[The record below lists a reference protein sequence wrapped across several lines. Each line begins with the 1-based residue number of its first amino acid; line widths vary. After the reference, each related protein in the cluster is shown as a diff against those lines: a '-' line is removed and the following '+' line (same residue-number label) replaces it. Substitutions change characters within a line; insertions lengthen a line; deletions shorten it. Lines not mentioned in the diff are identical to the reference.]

1 MNASRFPSA
10 AGATAVA
17 CLLAV
22 LAAPAH
28 AGTLTGTATFRERI
42 ALPPGAEFE
51 VVIEDIARADAPAR
65 VIGRQ
70 RLAPAGQPPFRF
82 AIPYDDGAVSPRG
95 RYSLRAT
102 VRHRG
107 ELLFTTDTVTPVL
120 DGRPGPVRLLLVKVQ
135 KRQPDRSRPVST
147 VLGTLPAS
155 WQGDIP
161 DAGGATRWHVDLA
174 PDRTYQL
181 RQTFLGRPEPNRFD
195 DIGRWRLESGT
206 DRLVLRGGREAPL
219 FLQPIEA
226 GKALRKL
233 DLGGRP
239 IDSRHNDRL
248 DRLPGPAP
256 IDPSLN
262 LQGMFTYFA
271 DAASIRLCATGQRLP
286 VAMEGDYLALER
298 AYSGAQKGK
307 PSGQPLLASLQ
318 GLITTRPSAEPGQP
332 PRRTLVVQKFLQVWP
347 QQGCPPSPMAQ
358 GSERRR
364 VVAPLRGT
372 TWRLI
377 DLRGA
382 TAPSALTPP
391 PRRPVE
397 LVFAEKEDRVAGSG
411 GCNLVN
417 GGFRLDGGQLRF
429 GPLASTRMACPP
441 ALMSFERSYVDALGR
456 VRRWSIDKRTLLL
469 QDATGRTL
477 MVFQARG

>member
-1 MNASRFPSA
+1 MPARTVSIA
-10 AGATAVA
+10 WAAVA
-17 CLLAV
+17 SCLAA
-22 LAAPAH
+22 LAAPAQ
-28 AGTLTGTATFRERI
+28 AGTVTGTATFRERI
-42 ALPPGAEFE
+42 ALPPEAEFE
-51 VVIEDIARADAPAR
+51 VVIEDIARADAPAT
-65 VIGRQ
+65 VIGRT
-70 RLAPAGQPPFRF
+70 RLSPAGQPPFRF
-82 AIPYDDGAVSPRG
+82 SIPYEDSAVTPRG

-107 ELLFTTDTVTPVL
+107 TLLFTTDRITRVL
-120 DGRPGPVRLLLVKVQ
+120 NGSDAPIELLMVKVGGAPAE
-135 KRQPDRSRPVST
+135 RGRT
-147 VLGTLPAS
+147 VATLLGTLPAS

-161 DAGGATRWHVDLA
+161 DAGGASRWHVDLA

-226 GKALRKL
+226 GNALRKL
-233 DLGGRP
+233 DLEGKP

-248 DRLPGPAP
+248 DRLPEPAL
-256 IDPSLN
+256 IDPSLS
-262 LQGMFTYFA
+262 LQGMFTYLA
-271 DAASIRLCATGQRLP
+271 DAATIRLCATGQQLP

-298 AYSGAQKGK
+298 ATTQARKGE
-307 PSGQPLLASLQ
+307 SAGQPLLASLQ

-332 PRRTLVVQKFLQVWP
+332 PRRTMVVQKFIQVWP
-347 QQGCPPSPMAQ
+347 DQGCPPSPMAQ
-358 GSERRR
+358 GSERRP
-364 VVAPLRGT
+364 VAAPLRGT

-382 TAPSALTPP
+382 TAPSQLSPQP
-391 PRRPVE
+391 LRPVQ
-397 LVFAEKEDRVAGSG
+397 LVFAEEKDRMAGSG

-417 GGFRLDGGQLRF
+417 GGFQLDGEQLRF
-429 GPLASTRMACPP
+429 GALAATRMACPP
-441 ALMSFERSYVDALGR
+441 ALMTFEQSYLEALGR

-477 MVFQARG
+477 MVFQALG